1 MIRMVKTLKLEGFV
15 FDKHRI
21 FQTKIV
27 YDPETRLGTAKRGFR
42 SASTL
47 RFFIDPDHIYTMR
60 KGLREKNL
68 VFIDNA
74 SRRSVKTKMPVTVYN
89 PDGSKKLEEQEIAV
103 DCAESVK
110 MHSDNPIDEKTS
122 ASLDVLTER
131 NFWRGLLE
139 SIMGKRKL
147 PVSTLLIILFAGAG
161 LYHVLLVVL
170 RVFGF
175 NV

>member
-1 MIRMVKTLKLEGFV
+1 VIKMVKKLKLEGFV

-21 FQTKIV
+21 FKTKIV
-27 YDPETRLGTAKRGFR
+27 YDPETRLGSTKRGFR
-42 SASTL
+42 SKTST

-89 PDGSKKLEEQEIAV
+89 PDGSKKTEEQEIAV

-110 MHSDNPIDEKTS
+110 MHSDNPIDAKTS
-122 ASLDVLTER
+122 TSLDVLTER
-131 NFWRGLLE
+131 SFWKSLIE
-139 SIMGKRKL
+139 KRKL
-147 PVSTLLIILFAGAG
+147 PVSTVLIILFAGAG